1 MRPAK
6 NSKITDH
13 SLINNTKSI
22 KRKPVCAFNIKTHPR
37 LQKNSNIYKMLKYG
51 PLPDGDYKCLIQ
63 NGKITKYARW
73 LIISADLDLRFV
85 ELCLLVKIMNLY
97 EALRDRGIIK
107 LILREWLFDQF
118 YFDFDYSTIINA
130 LTTLRKRGLIDIAQL
145 RSVSCT
151 DEKILEIQDVMGDD
165 YTLLHNYIEETMSE
179 DMYNPAC

>member
-1 MRPAK
+1 MRPTK

-13 SLINNTKSI
+13 PLINNTKSI
-22 KRKPVCAFNIKTHPR
+22 IRKPVCAFNIKTYPR
-37 LQKNSNIYKMLKYG
+37 LEKNSNIYKMLKYG
-51 PLPDGDYKCLIQ
+51 PLPDGDFTYLICD
-63 NGKITKYARW
+63 GKITKYARW
-73 LIISADLDLRFV
+73 LIISADLDLRFI

-118 YFDFDYSTIINA
+118 CFDFEYKTIRNA

-151 DEKILEIQDVMGDD
+151 DEKVLEIQDVMGDD
-165 YTLLHNYIEETMSE
+165 YTLLHNYIEEIMSE